1 MNVKL
6 YKNESN
12 NNVLNKKITLISEDN
27 ILLKDNVDVY
37 KPIIKIKKPL
47 LNNCNYVYIEDFKRY
62 YYITNK
68 KSINNDVIELSLKCD
83 VLMSF
88 KNDILN
94 SKGLII
100 KSENLINDY
109 INSDIYVNDVREKTR
124 VINFKNGFNDTP
136 EFILITAG
144 ATII

>member
-6 YKNESN
+6 YINESN

-27 ILLKDNVDVY
+27 VLLKYDVDVY

-100 KSENLINDY
+100 KSENLINNY
-109 INSDIYVNDVREKTR
+109 INSDIYVNDVREKTH

>member
-6 YKNESN
+6 YINESN

-68 KSINNDVIELSLKCD
+68 RSINTDVIELSLKCD

-109 INSDIYVNDVREKTR
+109 INSDIYVNDVREKTH

>member
-1 MNVKL
+1 MNIKL
-6 YKNESN
+6 YINESN

-68 KSINNDVIELSLKCD
+68 KSINTEVMELSLKCD

>member
-6 YKNESN
+6 YINESN

-68 KSINNDVIELSLKCD
+68 KSINTDVIELSLKCD

-109 INSDIYVNDVREKTR
+109 INSDIYVNDVREKTH

-144 ATII
+144 ATIM

>member
-6 YKNESN
+6 YINESN

-27 ILLKDNVDVY
+27 ILLKYDVDVY
-37 KPIIKIKKPL
+37 KPIIKIKGPL

-109 INSDIYVNDVREKTR
+109 INSDIYVNDVREKTH

-144 ATII
+144 ATIM

>member
-1 MNVKL
+1 MIMKL
-6 YKNESN
+6 YINESN

-27 ILLKDNVDVY
+27 ILLKDNVDIY

-68 KSINNDVIELSLKCD
+68 KSINNDIIELSLKCD

-100 KSENLINDY
+100 KSENLINNY

-124 VINFKNGFNDTP
+124 VINFENGFNDAP

>member
-6 YKNESN
+6 YINESN

-68 KSINNDVIELSLKCD
+68 KSINTDVMELSLKCD

-100 KSENLINDY
+100 KSENLINNY

-124 VINFKNGFNDTP
+124 VINFENGFNDIP

>member
-6 YKNESN
+6 YINESN

-68 KSINNDVIELSLKCD
+68 KSINTEVMELSLKCD

>member
-6 YKNESN
+6 YINESN
-12 NNVLNKKITLISEDN
+12 NNVLNKKITLISEVN
-27 ILLKDNVDVY
+27 ILLKYDVDIY
-37 KPIIKIKKPL
+37 KPIIKIKSPL

-68 KSINNDVIELSLKCD
+68 KSINTDVIELSLKCD

-88 KNDILN
+88 KNDIIN
-94 SKGLII
+94 SKALII

-109 INSDIYVNDVREKTR
+109 INSDIYVNDVREKTH

>member
-1 MNVKL
+1 MNIKL
-6 YKNESN
+6 YINESN

-37 KPIIKIKKPL
+37 KPIIKIKRPL

-68 KSINNDVIELSLKCD
+68 KSINNDVMELSLKCD

>member
-1 MNVKL
+1 M
-6 YKNESN
+6 
-12 NNVLNKKITLISEDN
+12 
-27 ILLKDNVDVY
+27 
-37 KPIIKIKKPL
+37 
-47 LNNCNYVYIEDFKRY
+47 
-62 YYITNK
+62 
-68 KSINNDVIELSLKCD
+68 ELSLKCD

-100 KSENLINDY
+100 KSENLINNY

-124 VINFKNGFNDTP
+124 VINFENGFNDIP

>member
-6 YKNESN
+6 YINVSN

-37 KPIIKIKKPL
+37 KPIIKIKKSL

-68 KSINNDVIELSLKCD
+68 KSINTDVMELSLKCD

>member
-6 YKNESN
+6 YINESN

-47 LNNCNYVYIEDFKRY
+47 LNNCNYVYIVDFKRY

-68 KSINNDVIELSLKCD
+68 KSINTDVMELSLKCD

-100 KSENLINDY
+100 KSENLINNY

-124 VINFKNGFNDTP
+124 VINFENGFNDAP

>member
-6 YKNESN
+6 YINESN

-27 ILLKDNVDVY
+27 ILLKYDVDVY
-37 KPIIKIKKPL
+37 KPIVKIKKPL

-68 KSINNDVIELSLKCD
+68 KSINTDVIELSLKCD

-100 KSENLINDY
+100 KSENLINNY

-124 VINFKNGFNDTP
+124 VINFENGFNDTP

>member
-37 KPIIKIKKPL
+37 KPIIKIKRPL

-68 KSINNDVIELSLKCD
+68 RSINTDVIELSLKCD